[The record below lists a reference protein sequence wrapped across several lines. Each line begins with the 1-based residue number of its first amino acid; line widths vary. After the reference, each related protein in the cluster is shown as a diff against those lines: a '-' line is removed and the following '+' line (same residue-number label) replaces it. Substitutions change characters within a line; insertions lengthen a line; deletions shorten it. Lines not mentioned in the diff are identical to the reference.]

1 MSKKDKIIEEY
12 KKNGGSYD
20 RVSKVCGAT
29 AGWVALVIQKYKK
42 EQQLEEFKKIINSN
56 K

>member
-20 RVSKVCGAT
+20 RVSKVCGCT
-29 AGWVALVIQKYKK
+29 AGWVALVIRDYKK
-42 EQQLEEFKKIINSN
+42 EQKMEEFKEIINLN